1 MSENQ
6 KTPMEQILQILNVK
20 TEEEAVDAVM
30 TVLRA
35 YSELDAALAT
45 LTVIPVVMVNG
56 KPVLVQMPSENQ
68 QHSLETLEIIRDGLI
83 DSAALMRGPI
93 MRSRAKKLE
102 KAVSA
107 KKSEN
112 ADDVQARE

>member
-20 TEEEAVDAVM
+20 TEEDAVDAVL

-56 KPVLVQMPSENQ
+56 KPVLVQLPPENQ
-68 QHSLETLEIIRDGLI
+68 QHSLETMEVIRDGLI

-93 MRSRAKKLE
+93 MRSRAKKL
-102 KAVSA
+102 KD
-107 KKSEN
+107 
-112 ADDVQARE
+112 ADDAQARE